1 MSLGVF
7 LHRADNPIGVM
18 IDKRS
23 VHSLITIR
31 VRAEKKLGMGVAT
44 VSPREKIFK
53 LGPEY

>member
-7 LHRADNPIGVM
+7 LHRADSPIGVM